1 MSSVSSALN
10 HFHFLRPE
18 WLWALLLLPIAFF
31 VFQRASGESK
41 DWSSYVDPALRE
53 HVLEEKL
60 SVDLRTPL
68 ILLALSGLLAV
79 LALAGPVWERLPA
92 PVFRNLSPLVIVLDL
107 SSKMDVQDLKP
118 SRLERARFKIDDL
131 LRARRDGQTA
141 LLVYSDDTFVV
152 SPLTDDIQ
160 TIQAQLN
167 ALSPAIMPG
176 QGEKLSRG
184 LTQAASLLLQAG
196 QSHGDILIV
205 TAGAVDDGAMEAI
218 TTLKTMGYRISVEG
232 VGTLEGAP
240 IPLPGGGFKKSP
252 SGGLEMARLDLKG
265 LWSMAQAGGGLYRTL
280 DDEGHSDIEAILEF
294 LDRKP
299 EVTDN
304 AGDPVEI
311 HQWRESGVLL
321 LPFILVLGGLLFRRG
336 WLFSLGFVLLLP
348 LQAPPKADEAQK
360 SLWLTPDQAASRAFK
375 EGNFE
380 SAKETF
386 QNPDWKAAAA
396 YKAGDYGSAL
406 RALEDAKEGARDY
419 NRGNALA
426 MQGQYAEAL
435 KAYDAQLE
443 KTPGDEDTVYNRQLV
458 EEALKKQQ
466 DQSKKPEDD
475 KKPGNDGDKNQKK
488 DPKQDP
494 QGKDQDKNKK
504 DSGKDSGDP
513 DKDEGQNPKDQEDPR
528 SPPKDSKD
536 PGQKPPQSNESS
548 HPKDSNST
556 PPEEKNQ
563 GQAGDQP
570 KDNPLPPKGADG
582 KEAPETP
589 PETPKEAANPG
600 DKPPSNE
607 LDQSSAQW
615 LRRIPDDPGGLLRRK
630 FLYQSQ
636 QRQQQQR

>member
-1 MSSVSSALN
+1 MSSFSSALN

-18 WLWALLLLPIAFF
+18 WLWALLLLPAAFLI
-31 VFQRASGESK
+31 VQRTSGESK
-41 DWSSYVDPALRE
+41 DWSAHVDPALRKY
-53 HVLEEKL
+53 VLDEKL
-60 SVDLRTPL
+60 AVNLRTPL
-68 ILLALSGLLAV
+68 ALLALVGLLSI
-79 LALAGPVWERLPA
+79 LALAGPVWQRLPA

-141 LLVYSDDTFVV
+141 LLVYSDDAFVV
-152 SPLTDDIQ
+152 SPLTDDVQ

-167 ALSPAIMPG
+167 ALSPGIMPG
-176 QGEKLSRG
+176 QGEKLSRA
-184 LTQAASLLLQAG
+184 LTQAVSLLLQAG

-205 TAGAVDDGAMEAI
+205 TAGAVDEGAMEAI
-218 TTLKTMGYRISVEG
+218 TTLKTMGYRISIEG

-240 IPLPGGGFKKSP
+240 IPLPGGGFKKS
-252 SGGLEMARLDLKG
+252 SAGGLEMARLDLKG
-265 LWSMAQAGGGLYRTL
+265 LWSMAQAGGGIYRTL
-280 DDEGHSDIEAILEF
+280 DDEGHRDIEAILEF

-311 HQWRESGVLL
+311 HQWRESGVFL
-321 LPFILVLGGLLFRRG
+321 LPVILVLAALLFRKG
-336 WLFSLGFVLLLP
+336 WLFSFFLLLCLP
-348 LQAPPKADEAQK
+348 LQSPPKADEGPG
-360 SLWLTPDQAASRAFK
+360 SLWLTPDQAGSRAFK
-375 EGNFE
+375 QGQYE

-406 RALEDAKEGARDY
+406 KALEDSKEGARDY

-443 KTPGDEDTVYNRQLV
+443 KTPGDEDTIYNRKLV
-458 EEALKKQQ
+458 EDALKKQQ
-466 DQSKKPEDD
+466 DQPKKPEDD
-475 KKPGNDGDKNQKK
+475 KKSENDGDKNQKK

-504 DSGKDSGDP
+504 DPQKDSGNP
-513 DKDEGQNPKDQEDPR
+513 DKNQGQNPKDDPDSK

-536 PGQKPPQSNESS
+536 QGQKPPPSNDPS
-548 HPKDSNST
+548 HPKDSDAK
-556 PPEEKNQ
+556 PPEGKNQ
-563 GQAGDQP
+563 DPSDNQP
-570 KDNPLPPKGADG
+570 KDPPPSPKGSDG
-582 KEAPETP
+582 KDAPEAP
-589 PETPKEAANPG
+589 PEKPKEAGNPG
-600 DKPPSNE
+600 DKPPPDE

-636 QRQQQQR
+636 QRQKQR